1 MRDKFEVV
9 GDAVCLPNGEKIP
22 LRYFPCL
29 RDEWESKNPTI
40 PCEKKGA
47 ALARENFADDM
58 AMCFLERVWEFVGMS
73 ANRIKGKIRN
83 NESFKQEVFQCIK
96 DAHKFLKHKDFKDA
110 HESLKRKY
118 FKDAFKEIT
127 RPTGLGNVC
136 GSAILRMLHPEKGAM
151 HSKKIVEWKWG
162 NYPCTSEG
170 WYKILGDYEK
180 VADELNEKRRRI
192 KNPVRDK
199 WFVGDVAAAM
209 WQWQN
214 SFGNNG
220 GDSAVVKE

>member
-9 GDAVCLPNGEKIP
+9 GDAVCLPNGKKIP

-73 ANRIKGKIRN
+73 ANRIKGKIRK

-96 DAHKFLKHKDFKDA
+96 DAYKYLKYGKSEKCFK
-110 HESLKRKY
+110 K
-118 FKDAFKEIT
+118 AFDKIT
-127 RPTGLGNVC
+127 EPDGLGSVT
-136 GSAILRMLHPEKGAM
+136 GSAILRMLHPKKGAM
-151 HSKKIVEWKWG
+151 HSEKIAKEWKWG
-162 NYPCTSEG
+162 NYPCTSDG
-170 WYKILGDYEK
+170 WLDILGDYED
-180 VADELNEKRRRI
+180 VAKELENRRI

-199 WFVGDVAAAM
+199 WFVADVAAAM

-220 GDSAVVKE
+220 EDSAVVKE

>member
-9 GDAVCLPNGEKIP
+9 GDAVCLPNGKKIP

-29 RDEWESKNPTI
+29 RDEWESKNPITT
-40 PCEKKGA
+40 PCEEKGA
-47 ALARENFADDM
+47 ALACENFADDM
-58 AMCFLERVWEFVGMS
+58 AMCFLESVWEFVGMS
-73 ANRIKGKIRN
+73 ANRIKGKIRK

-96 DAHKFLKHKDFKDA
+96 DAYKYLKYGKSEKCFK
-110 HESLKRKY
+110 K
-118 FKDAFKEIT
+118 AFDKIT
-127 RPTGLGNVC
+127 EPDGLGSVT

-151 HSKKIVEWKWG
+151 HSKKIVEWEWG
-162 NYPCTSEG
+162 NYPDTKKG
-170 WYKILGDYEK
+170 WIDILNDYEK

-214 SFGNNG
+214 SFGKNG

>member
-9 GDAVCLPNGEKIP
+9 GDAVCLPNGKKI
-22 LRYFPCL
+22 LLLDFSRL

-40 PCEKKGA
+40 PCEEKGA
-47 ALARENFADDM
+47 ALACENFADDM

-96 DAHKFLKHKDFKDA
+96 EA
-110 HESLKRKY
+110 HESLKRKD
-118 FKDAFKEIT
+118 FKDAFEEIT
-127 RPTGLGNVC
+127 KPDGLGSVT

-151 HSKKIVEWKWG
+151 HSEKIAKEWKWG
-162 NYPCTSEG
+162 NYPCTSDG
-170 WYKILGDYEK
+170 WLDILGDYED
-180 VADELNEKRRRI
+180 VAKELENRRI

-214 SFGNNG
+214 SFGKDG

>member
-9 GDAVCLPNGEKIP
+9 GDAVCLPNGKKIP

-40 PCEKKGA
+40 PCEEKGA
-47 ALARENFADDM
+47 ALVKNGFADKKAVSVFLDEVIRWTGPRG
-58 AMCFLERVWEFVGMS
+58 ATVIEQIDHLYHSREEVIQSIQNAYNPLKSGKSEKCFKKAFD
-73 ANRIKGKIRN
+73 KIT
-83 NESFKQEVFQCIK
+83 KP
-96 DAHKFLKHKDFKDA
+96 D
-110 HESLKRKY
+110 
-118 FKDAFKEIT
+118 
-127 RPTGLGNVC
+127 GLSSVT

-162 NYPCTSEG
+162 NYPDTKKG
-170 WYKILGDYEK
+170 WFDILNDYEK
-180 VADELNEKRRRI
+180 VADELNERRI
-192 KNPVRDK
+192 KNSERKSGK
-199 WFVGDVAAAM
+199 WFVADVAAAM